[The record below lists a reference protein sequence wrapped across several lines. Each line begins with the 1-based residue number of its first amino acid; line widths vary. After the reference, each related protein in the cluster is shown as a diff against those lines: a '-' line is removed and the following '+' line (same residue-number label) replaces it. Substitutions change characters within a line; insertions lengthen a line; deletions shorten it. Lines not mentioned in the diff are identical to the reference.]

1 MTRFQIPHLLQWHF
15 DAWKSSEDHES
26 LSNTPTIYNIN
37 SPDLGTLVTHKS
49 KNSSQEYKH
58 RAKLRYKVH
67 NNTLSSKL
75 SQQELVTRQDSR
87 LALCVFLRSRGNGC
101 KSNDAID
108 SEGPNSGQK
117 KMYFGKSSCQ
127 SGISK
132 SRSYVLDIL
141 CILKYPS
148 CDLYCINYSNPGT
161 LQPFHQNT
169 RQQGQ
174 LTLITSSSPNDTS
187 AASASS
193 SSCRLS

>member
-1 MTRFQIPHLLQWHF
+1 MAFWVGNPLRIMTVCQTRLQ
-15 DAWKSSEDHES
+15 STT
-26 LSNTPTIYNIN
+26 LSN
-37 SPDLGTLVTHKS
+37 SPDLCKLVT
-49 KNSSQEYKH
+49 Q
-58 RAKLRYKVH
+58 RAITRLRNISTEQSFDTKCTITHSHQNFH
-67 NNTLSSKL
+67 NRNWLRARTLGLL
-75 SQQELVTRQDSR
+75 SV
-87 LALCVFLRSRGNGC
+87 CFFRSRGNGC

-132 SRSYVLDIL
+132 SRSYVWDIL

-169 RQQGQ
+169 RQLWQ
-174 LTLITSSSPNDTS
+174 LTLITSSSPNNTS
-187 AASASS
+187 ATSASS